1 MTASPKSP
9 DPRMR
14 DVLGRAL
21 GSGAPLVSLIGF
33 PCDEGVTRNAGRP
46 GAAAGPDAIRQAFA
60 RLTPDAESP
69 EAFLHVAERT
79 ADLGDI
85 EITGDLERDQERLG
99 QTIAPLLAGEG
110 MVIVIGGGHETAY
123 GHFLGYVGAKM
134 PVRIVNWDAHCDV
147 REPVDGR
154 GSSGTPFRQ
163 ALEHPSRMATRYC
176 VAGVQPHSAAGSHVA
191 FVAQRGEV
199 VWRRDVTRATIL
211 HLYGSN
217 DTPMMASFDLDAL
230 DRAHAPGVSA
240 PNSGGLPVSLWLE
253 AAYRAGAAP
262 NIRSADI
269 VELNP
274 SLDRDGQTAA
284 LAALTVW
291 SLLKGVSDRLAGAG
305 RPPATAT

>member
-1 MTASPKSP
+1 
-9 DPRMR
+9 MR

-21 GSGAPLVSLIGF
+21 SREAPLVSIIGF
-33 PCDEGVTRNAGRP
+33 PCDEGVARNKGRP
-46 GAAAGPDAIRQAFA
+46 GAAGGPGAIRQAFA

-69 EAFLHVAERT
+69 DAFLHVAERT
-79 ADLGDI
+79 ADLGDLD
-85 EITGDLERDQERLG
+85 ITGELERDQERLG
-99 QTIAPLLAGEG
+99 ERITPLLAGEG
-110 MVIVIGGGHETAY
+110 MVIVLGGGHETAY
-123 GHFLGYVGAKM
+123 GHFLGYVGANM

-154 GSSGTPFRQ
+154 GNSGTPFRQ
-163 ALEHPSRMATRYC
+163 ALEHPSGIARRYA
-176 VAGVQPHSAAGSHVA
+176 VAGVQPHATAAAHASYVS
-191 FVAQRGEV
+191 VRGEV
-199 VWRRDVTRATIL
+199 VWRPDVTRATIL
-211 HLYGSN
+211 NLYGAH
-217 DTPMMASFDLDAL
+217 DTAIMASFDLDAV

-240 PNSGGLPVSLWLE
+240 PNSAGLPVALWLE

-291 SLLKGVSDRLAGAG
+291 CLLKGLSDRIAGAG